1 MEYRT
6 ITEHMDDATTAIRD
20 DGVGEFYLPSR
31 AVFERIT
38 PNSEP
43 VGLIFTDGSFLVVKE
58 IFEYRYPND
67 SATHP
72 QIYFREYGYHYQRP
86 QDGTF
91 FRYDHHPE
99 VGSPQTHPLYHLHAT
114 GWKERADDLPQ
125 VPRFPVSPVTLDEVL
140 ELIRINF
147 FR

>member
-99 VGSPQTHPLYHLHAT
+99 VGSPQPTRCTISTPRGGKKGQMTSHKSHA
-114 GWKERADDLPQ
+114 
-125 VPRFPVSPVTLDEVL
+125 SPCLL
-140 ELIRINF
+140 
-147 FR
+147 